1 MTYQKPF
8 FEALDN
14 SFFLYC
20 NSFFCINFLFNF
32 IFLVFFVMS
41 QNVFFNENSQ
51 KSNFENRSNNFT
63 LPALT
68 NLNKENLTHCAES
81 LNLMF
86 SDSVRAV
93 KTAMQTWTLRL

>member
-1 MTYQKPF
+1 
-8 FEALDN
+8 
-14 SFFLYC
+14 
-20 NSFFCINFLFNF
+20 
-32 IFLVFFVMS
+32 MS

-86 SDSVRAV
+86 SDSDQA
-93 KTAMQTWTLRL
+93 LIS